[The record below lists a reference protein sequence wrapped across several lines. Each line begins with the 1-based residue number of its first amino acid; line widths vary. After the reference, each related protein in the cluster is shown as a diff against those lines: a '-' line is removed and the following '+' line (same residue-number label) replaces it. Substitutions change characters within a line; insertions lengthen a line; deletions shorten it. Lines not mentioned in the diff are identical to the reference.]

1 MYVKSLVT
9 GGLGFIGSHVVEA
22 LISEGHEVLG
32 VDDLSTGSIQNSIA
46 GANYAEISILDPKLK
61 KIASEFSPEFI
72 FHLAALPRIQP
83 SFEEPLLHNKIN
95 VDGTINML
103 EIARDVKVRAF
114 VNSSSASIYG
124 NPKNFPITED
134 TSVDPLS
141 PYALQ
146 KYSAERYVK
155 ILGEKWQI
163 PNVSLRYFNP
173 FGERSFNQES
183 DGNAYSPVLGV
194 FENSIKRNGKI
205 FITGDGLQSR
215 DFIYVGDVAH
225 ANILA
230 AKNIDKLTGG
240 VFNISSGRHDSI
252 LSIAEKFNSPIEFIH
267 ERPGEAKISWGSNE
281 RFVKATD
288 WKPSISISQY
298 IANIL

>member
-32 VDDLSTGSIQNSIA
+32 VDDLSTGSKQNAIP
-46 GANYAEISILDPKLK
+46 GADYSEISILDPKLK
-61 KIASEFSPEFI
+61 ELASEFSPDYI

-83 SFEEPLLHNKIN
+83 SFEEPLLHNKVN
-95 VDGTINML
+95 VDGTIYML
-103 EIARDVKVRAF
+103 EIARDTNVSAF

-124 NPKNFPITED
+124 NPRNFPITED
-134 TSVDPLS
+134 TPVDPLS

-173 FGERSFNQES
+173 FGTRSFNQES

-194 FENSIKRNGKI
+194 FEHSVKETGKI

-215 DFIYVGDVAH
+215 DFIYVGDVAR
-225 ANILA
+225 ANVVA
-230 AKNIDKLTGG
+230 AKNIKKLSGG
-240 VFNISSGRHDSI
+240 VFNISSGQHESI
-252 LSIAEKFNSPIEFIH
+252 LSIAKKFNSPIEFIH

-298 IANIL
+298 ITKML